1 MIMELIDSNDLVLR
15 TKTQDYDESEISGL
29 TDLINSMYE
38 TLHRNRGVGLAAPQ
52 VGVSRSLF
60 VISIEGIDKTFIN
73 PAVVS
78 ASDQMIMAEE
88 GCLSLPGL
96 RLRVNR
102 PVALT
107 ATWLDEK
114 GERQVSDLEGLW
126 ARAWL
131 HEFDHLHGIMID
143 DRVSKLSLDMARK
156 KLQKKIKRINQ
167 GAAR

>member
-1 MIMELIDSNDLVLR
+1 MELIKSDDPVLR
-15 TKTQDYDESEISGL
+15 AKTLDYDESEIPGL
-29 TDLINSMYE
+29 RPLISDLYK
-38 TLHRNRGVGLAAPQ
+38 TLHEKRGVGLAAPQ
-52 VGVSRSLF
+52 VGISRSLF
-60 VISIEGIDKTFIN
+60 VISIQGLEKTFIN

-78 ASDQMIMAEE
+78 ASDRMIMAEE

-96 RLRVNR
+96 RLKIKR
-102 PVALT
+102 PEALT
-107 ATWLDEK
+107 ATWLDEN
-114 GERQVSDLEGLW
+114 GERQISDLEGLW

-131 HEFDHLHGIMID
+131 HEFDHLHGVLID

>member
-1 MIMELIDSNDLVLR
+1 MIMQLVNSNDPVLR
-15 TKTQDYDESEISGL
+15 TKTLDYDQSEIAGL
-29 TDLINSMYE
+29 ETTIADMYE
-38 TLHRNRGVGLAAPQ
+38 TLAKNRGVGLAGPQ
-52 VGVSRSLF
+52 VGIGRSIF

-73 PAVVS
+73 PAVVT
-78 ASDQMIMAEE
+78 ASDQMVPAEE

-96 RLRVNR
+96 RLKVSR

-156 KLQKKIKRINQ
+156 KLQKKIKRINH